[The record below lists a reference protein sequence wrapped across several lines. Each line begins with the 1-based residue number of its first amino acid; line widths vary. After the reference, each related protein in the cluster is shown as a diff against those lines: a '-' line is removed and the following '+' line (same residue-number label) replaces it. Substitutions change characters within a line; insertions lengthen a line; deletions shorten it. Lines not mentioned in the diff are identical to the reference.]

1 MTMTKNKLYHMVLA
15 GILCA
20 IGIVVPMFMPR
31 IVLGP
36 MSFTLASHV
45 AVFLGMFISPA
56 VAVAICIGTT
66 IGFFLTTPAI
76 IALRAASHIV
86 FAFIGAA
93 YLKRNP
99 DILNRPVAST
109 VFNFLIALLH
119 AATEMIIVTP
129 FFMSGALFTAEQLA
143 NGFVASVVLLVGL
156 GTVIHSMLDYSIS
169 ILVWKPLCVA
179 MPQLRTSQD

>member
-45 AVFLGMFISPA
+45 AVF
-56 VAVAICIGTT
+56 
-66 IGFFLTTPAI
+66 
-76 IALRAASHIV
+76 
-86 FAFIGAA
+86 
-93 YLKRNP
+93 
-99 DILNRPVAST
+99 
-109 VFNFLIALLH
+109 H
-119 AATEMIIVTP
+119 AAAEMLIVTP
-129 FFMSGALFTAEQLA
+129 FFMSGALFTPEQLA
-143 NGFVASVVLLVGL
+143 NGFVASVVLLVGV

-169 ILVWKPLCVA
+169 ILVWKPLCTA

>member
-56 VAVAICIGTT
+56 VAVAVCIGTT

-129 FFMSGALFTAEQLA
+129 FFMSG
-143 NGFVASVVLLVGL
+143 VVLLVGL

-169 ILVWKPLCVA
+169 ILVWKPLCTA

>member
-1 MTMTKNKLYHMVLA
+1 M
-15 GILCA
+15 
-20 IGIVVPMFMPR
+20 
-31 IVLGP
+31 
-36 MSFTLASHV
+36 
-45 AVFLGMFISPA
+45 
-56 VAVAICIGTT
+56 
-66 IGFFLTTPAI
+66 
-76 IALRAASHIV
+76 

-99 DILNRPVAST
+99 DAHHAVRFIST
-109 VFNFLIALLH
+109 VFNFIIALLH
-119 AATEMIIVTP
+119 AAAEMIIVTP

-169 ILVWKPLCVA
+169 ILVWKPLCTT